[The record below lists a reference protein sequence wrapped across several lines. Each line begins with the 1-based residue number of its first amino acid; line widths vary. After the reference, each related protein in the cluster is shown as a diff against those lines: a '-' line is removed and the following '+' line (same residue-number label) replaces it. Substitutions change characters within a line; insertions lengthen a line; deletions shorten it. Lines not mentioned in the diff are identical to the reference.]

1 MHDPIVEEIRRIRQE
16 HAARFNFDL
25 DAIFEDLKEK
35 ERQSKRK
42 IVSRPPRP
50 ARTVTPTSRVDR
62 R

>member
-1 MHDPIVEEIRRIRQE
+1 MRDHIVEEIRRIRQE

-25 DAIFEDLKEK
+25 DAILDDFKER

-50 ARTVTPTSRVDR
+50 ARKVTPKSRGER

>member
-1 MHDPIVEEIRRIRQE
+1 MRDPIVEEIRRIRQE

-50 ARTVTPTSRVDR
+50 ARTAVPASRVNR